1 MNKQLISE
9 VERGK
14 KKKAMVF
21 SWKFSFSCSAAF
33 LNPRGTEA
41 ARGFSA
47 GELRGCSSSPSL
59 PYLALGWLFCDL
71 DQAGIHVML
80 KKCKRDFLN

>member
-14 KKKAMVF
+14 KKKPWYFPGSLVF
-21 SWKFSFSCSAAF
+21 LVLLHSSTLGAQRWLEVF
-33 LNPRGTEA
+33 LLVN
-41 ARGFSA
+41 
-47 GELRGCSSSPSL
+47 LRGCGSSPSL
-59 PYLALGWLFCDL
+59 PYLALGWLSCDL
-71 DQAGIHVML
+71 DQAGIHIML

>member
-33 LNPRGTEA
+33 LNPRGTEV

-47 GELRGCSSSPSL
+47 GELEGLRL
-59 PYLALGWLFCDL
+59 
-71 DQAGIHVML
+71 
-80 KKCKRDFLN
+80 